1 MYYADAFR
9 AMEQGKCAMLK
20 GKYYIIKKDQFRRKR
35 LYYSTDGENWKR
47 LPVSILSDPFL
58 GADLISYDWRISD
71 GDCVEY
77 NMTFIDVIIKERH
90 KKEHTSKYM
99 NECSDYKYKW
109 INGKLICTGGR
120 LHLLSDEEIRA
131 KWKEL
136 EW

>member
-9 AMEQGKCAMLK
+9 AMEQGKCAMLN
-20 GKYYIIKKDQFRRKR
+20 GKYYIIKKDQLRRKR
-35 LYYSTDGENWKR
+35 LYYSTDGENWNR
-47 LPVSILSDPFL
+47 LPRSVLDDPFA
-58 GADLISYDWRISD
+58 GIDLISYKWVLMD
-71 GDCVEY
+71 GNPDEY
-77 NMTFIDVIIKERH
+77 DLTFIDVIIKERH